1 MLRRL
6 RGTTIETNIETGGAT
21 DGRVFSLIDTYKI
34 LSEHKRVEAG
44 YDAETKKTV
53 RREVSR
59 VLRFS
64 VTISEWLFSGLMN
77 YEVLTLDRGYFRLSK
92 SIERR
97 LYEIARKHC
106 GDQPL
111 WKSISTCW
119 GAKIG
124 TTQKRFQL
132 RDELRQA
139 IAADRLPEYHIALDP
154 NRALTTWC
162 STHATRRSSPV
173 S

>member
-1 MLRRL
+1 MRQTE
-6 RGTTIETNIETGGAT
+6 G
-21 DGRVFSLIDTYKI
+21 FSLIDTYKI

-64 VTISEWLFSGLMN
+64 VTISEWLYSGLMN

-111 WKSISTCW
+111 WKVNIDLL

-132 RDELRQA
+132 QTSCARRSQQTAFRNITLR
-139 IAADRLPEYHIALDP
+139 LTPT
-154 NRALTTWC
+154 RALTTWC